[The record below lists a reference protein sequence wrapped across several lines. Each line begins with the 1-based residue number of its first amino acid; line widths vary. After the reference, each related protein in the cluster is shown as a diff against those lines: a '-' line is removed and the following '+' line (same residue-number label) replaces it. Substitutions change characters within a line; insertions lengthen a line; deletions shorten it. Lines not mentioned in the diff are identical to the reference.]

1 MAEYVTIHAFVR
13 APYDAYVHKETRF
26 WNASG
31 LAIKL
36 GGTGV
41 EVQMESLK
49 ALLLGGIAFETPAAG
64 INTLVASEDH
74 VFPLFADQETAS
86 AASYTRTIPA
96 IAYFPGSVSGLA
108 PGAAV
113 TMHGL
118 KVGEVTDVRLSSTL
132 RTTMS

>member
-1 MAEYVTIHAFVR
+1 
-13 APYDAYVHKETRF
+13 
-26 WNASG
+26 
-31 LAIKL
+31 
-36 GGTGV
+36 
-41 EVQMESLK
+41 MESLK

-74 VFPLFADQETAS
+74 VFSLFADQETAS

-96 IAYFPGSVSGLA
+96 IAYFSGSVSGLA

-118 KVGEVTDVRLSSTL
+118 KVGEVTDVRLSYDTANDNVVAPVRFEVQPERIVGVGQRSGFGSGLAQTRSANHGSSRL
-132 RTTMS
+132 NR